1 MQAIILAGG
10 FGTRLR
16 PLTYTVPKP
25 MLPVANR
32 PAILHTVDA
41 LAQAGCREVIIT
53 TNFLAHIID
62 AALETLKT
70 PIPVRCVRE
79 AVPLGTAGCVLNIL
93 DELDEKFLVI
103 QGDAVAEIDY
113 AAMMRAHREREAD
126 VTMSVMHVEDTREF
140 GIVATDAAGR
150 IERFQEK
157 PRAEDAFSH
166 LANTGFYAL
175 NRRIFDGFARGQV
188 VDFSLDL
195 FPRVLAR
202 NGFLFAWPI
211 TGSWID
217 IGQVPAYIEGN
228 RRKMAGHAEVAPGV
242 AVPASA
248 TLLPPF
254 LIGPGVTLGEECVV
268 GPNTVVAENCVL
280 QRGVSAVGSVL
291 YDNVEVGEYSRL
303 SDCVVASQ
311 AKIGANAIIE
321 PMAVVGQEC
330 EIGDG
335 AHLKAHSR
343 VGPVTK
349 IAPKTTVD
357 GVVSPHLEQVEL
369 TRRAMQNKPEFAD
382 FTPEQQRVFAL
393 LTEFGEMTARGLA
406 ETAQIPFSRVHAVLY
421 PLETKNII
429 LSTPDMPRRYALT
442 RGR

>member
-25 MLPVANR
+25 MLPVAGR
-32 PAILHTVDA
+32 PAILHIA
-41 LAQAGCREVIIT
+41 ESLAAAGCSEVIIT
-53 TNFLAHIID
+53 TNFLAHVID
-62 AALETLKT
+62 AALETLQT

-79 AVPLGTAGCVLNIL
+79 ETPLGTAGCVLNIL
-93 DELDEKFLVI
+93 DELDENFLII
-103 QGDAVAEIDY
+103 QGDAVADIDF
-113 AAMMRAHREREAD
+113 AAMLAAHRERGAD
-126 VTMSVMHVEDTREF
+126 VTMAVMHVEDTREF
-140 GIVATDAAGR
+140 GIVQTDDNGR

-157 PRAEDAFSH
+157 PRPEEAFSH

-175 NRRIFDGFARGQV
+175 NRRVFDGFSRGEKL
-188 VDFSLDL
+188 DFSLDV

-202 NGFLFAWPI
+202 DGFLFAWPMS
-211 TGSWID
+211 GSWID

-228 RRKMAGHAEVAPGV
+228 RRKMAGRAEVAEGV
-242 AVPASA
+242 FVPESA

-254 LIGPGVTLGEECVV
+254 LIAENVTIGENCVIGPHTIIG
-268 GPNTVVAENCVL
+268 ENCVL
-280 QRGVSAVGSVL
+280 GDGVYANGSVL
-291 YDNVEVGEYSRL
+291 YENVEVGDGARL
-303 SDCVVASQ
+303 SDCVVASR
-311 AKIGANAIIE
+311 AKIGANAILE

-357 GVVSPHLEQVEL
+357 GIVSPHLNQEEL
-369 TRRAMQNKPEFAD
+369 TRRVVQNSPQYAA
-382 FTPEQQRVFAL
+382 FTTEQQSVLAL
-393 LTEFGEMTARGLA
+393 LSEFGEMTARGLA
-406 ETAQIPFSRVHAVLY
+406 ETTQIPFSRVHAVLH
-421 PLETKNII
+421 PLETENVIF
-429 LSTPDMPRRYALT
+429 STPDMPRRYALT
-442 RGR
+442 RGK